1 MSDKQ
6 TSKRRDFLTN
16 VGLAAAGATVAAGA
30 SAASKSSTGG
40 SGFVPERHPEDSWM
54 EELGGKH
61 RAFVDSSTG
70 PGGVAAVNFAAN
82 IMRGHAMGYGGSD
95 EDYGMIVCFRHASA
109 PYGFN
114 SAMWEKYGDVF
125 VGRTKVSNSNGDP
138 VTENPLEV
146 QGTYGNR
153 SNTIENMVNRG
164 VHFAVC
170 NLSTLGMA
178 GMIARST
185 GGSSD
190 DVYQELVDNAVPNS
204 HFVAAGVL
212 AATRAQEYGY
222 SFMYATEEW

>member
-1 MSDKQ
+1 
-6 TSKRRDFLTN
+6 
-16 VGLAAAGATVAAGA
+16 
-30 SAASKSSTGG
+30 
-40 SGFVPERHPEDSWM
+40 M

-61 RAFVDSSTG
+61 RAFVDSSHG

-82 IMRGHAMGYGGSD
+82 ILRAHAMGYGGSD

-114 SAMWEKYGDVF
+114 SAMWKKYGEVF
-125 VGRTKVSNSNGDP
+125 VGRTQVSNSEGSP
-138 VTENPLEV
+138 VTVNPLEIE
-146 QGTYGNR
+146 GTYGNR

-185 GGSSD
+185 SVSSD

>member
-16 VGLAAAGATVAAGA
+16 VGLAAAGVTVAAGA
-30 SAASKSSTGG
+30 SAASNSSTGS

-61 RAFVDSSTG
+61 RAFVDSSHG

-82 IMRGHAMGYGGSD
+82 ILRAHATGYGGSD

-114 SAMWEKYGDVF
+114 SAMWKKYGEVF
-125 VGRTKVSNSNGDP
+125 VGRTQVSNSDGSP
-138 VTENPLEV
+138 VTENPLEIE
-146 QGTYGNR
+146 GTYGNR

-164 VHFAVC
+164 VHFAIC
-170 NLSTLGMA
+170 NLSTRGMA

-185 GGSSD
+185 DGSSD